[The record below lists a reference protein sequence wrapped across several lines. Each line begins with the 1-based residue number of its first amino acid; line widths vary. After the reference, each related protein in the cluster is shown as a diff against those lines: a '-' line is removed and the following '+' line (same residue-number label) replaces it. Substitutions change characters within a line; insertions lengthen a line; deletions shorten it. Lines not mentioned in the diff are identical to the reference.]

1 LTQNNVTLVH
11 YFFKY
16 MKKFFSI
23 TLLFFSLVAFAQ
35 NEQLAN
41 NYFDRGEFEKA
52 LVSYEELLK
61 KQAGNF
67 NYFQKVVECYQ
78 QLQQFDKAQKALEE
92 RLDKYKQS
100 NLIVELGFN
109 YQLQKNQDK
118 ANKYYDLAI
127 SKIKK
132 NATEVYGIAYVFE
145 RKSLF
150 DYALMA
156 YKTAIETDS
165 KLSFNFQMALLY
177 GQMGNIDLMIETYL
191 FEAYLNPQNL
201 PMIQNQLSRFMTED
215 ADANFNEL
223 LKKALL
229 VKAQKT
235 QDIFWNDFLSWYFVQ
250 LKEYGKAFIQQKAIY
265 KRNPD
270 SFGNI
275 VNLAQM
281 AIEDN
286 DETSAKEILDF
297 VIQNTNDLEL
307 LIQANSYLVKMKID
321 HSLEKDYPAI
331 TEELDKLIKEFGVS
345 PYTLS
350 LLKLQ
355 ANFSAFNLN
364 NPEKGKVILKN
375 AMEMPL
381 DKYQLAEVKM
391 ELADILLFEEKFNQA
406 LIYYSQ
412 VDEDM
417 SGDVVGQEASLKT
430 AKTSYYKTD
439 FQWASHQLKVL
450 KSASSQLIA
459 NDALDLFLLISD
471 NTVEDSTQVALK
483 KFARADFLLYQN
495 KKELALSQFQMILKE
510 HKGEEIEA
518 VTLLRIGKIFEKKGD
533 FNAALENYNAI
544 VTNHKESIYLDEAL
558 YFSAEIYNSQL
569 QDAEKAKPLYEEMIF
584 KHQDS
589 IYYVD
594 SRNKYRKL
602 RGDTNL

>member
-1 LTQNNVTLVH
+1 
-11 YFFKY
+11 
-16 MKKFFSI
+16 MKKLLSIAFF
-23 TLLFFSLVAFAQ
+23 FFSLTAFAQ

-61 KQAGNF
+61 AQVGNS
-67 NYFQKVVECYQ
+67 NYFQKVIDCYQ
-78 QLQQFDKAQKALEE
+78 QLQQFDKAQKAIED
-92 RLDKYKQS
+92 RLDKYKQN
-100 NLIVELGFN
+100 NLLIELGYN

-118 ANKYYDLAI
+118 ANKYYDQAI
-127 SKIKK
+127 NKIKK
-132 NATEVYGIAYVFE
+132 NANEAYGIAYVFE
-145 RKSLF
+145 KKSLF
-150 DYALMA
+150 DYALLS
-156 YKTAIETDS
+156 YKTAIETDPN
-165 KLSFNFQMALLY
+165 LNFNFQMAMLY
-177 GQMGNIDLMIETYL
+177 GQLGNTDLMIETYL
-191 FEAYLNPQNL
+191 LEAYKYPQNL
-201 PMIQNQLSRFMTED
+201 PIIQNQLSRFMTED

-235 QDIFWNDFLSWYFVQ
+235 QDVFWNDFLSWYFVQ

-265 KRNPD
+265 KRNPE

-286 DETSAKEILDF
+286 DQDSAQEILTF
-297 VIQNTNDLEL
+297 VIENTNDLEL
-307 LIQANSYLVKMKID
+307 LIQSHSYLIDMKID
-321 HSLEKDYPAI
+321 HALEKEYPAI
-331 TEELDKLIKEFGVS
+331 TEELDGLIKKFGVS

-355 ANFSAFNLN
+355 ASFNAFHLN
-364 NPEKGKVILKN
+364 NPEKAKVILKN
-375 AMEMPL
+375 ALEMPL
-381 DKYQLAEVKM
+381 NRYQLAEVKM
-391 ELADILLFEEKFNQA
+391 DLADILLYEEKFNQA

-417 SGDVVGQEASLKT
+417 GGDVVGQEASLRT

-483 KFARADFLLYQN
+483 KFARADFLFYQN
-495 KKELALSQFQMILKE
+495 KKEEALAQFQMILKE
-510 HKGEEIEA
+510 HKGEEIEP
-518 VTLLRIGKIFEKKGD
+518 VTLLRIGKINEKKGD
-533 FNAALENYNAI
+533 FTKALENYNEI
-544 VTNHKESIYLDEAL
+544 ITKHKESIYIDEAL
-558 YFSAEIYNSQL
+558 YFSAEIYNTQL
-569 QDAEKAKPLYEEMIF
+569 KDTEKAKPLYEEMIF
-584 KHQDS
+584 KHEDS